1 MINAVHEQ
9 LTLNP
14 GVQLKITFVVQQA
27 NVYDVFKGKLKPT
40 STGKTASRARSPSPS
55 SNQESQYYSYFN

>member
-27 NVYDVFKGKLKPT
+27 NVYDVFKSKLKPT
-40 STGKTASRARSPSPS
+40 STGTTASRARSPSPS

>member
-1 MINAVHEQ
+1 MINAVNEL

-27 NVYDVFKGKLKPT
+27 NVYDVFKDKLKPRST
-40 STGKTASRARSPSPS
+40 STTTSRARSPSPS
-55 SNQESQYYSYFN
+55 STQESQYYYFD